1 MLDVLQGLR
10 DIIREELIINNKS
23 SIVLEETQETTNSS
37 PVTLSKCDES
47 VVLLQVDG
55 KRIDDKALNIH
66 PTLKITKGLC
76 KLTDYLLFVNK
87 RNTLYCLSIELKS
100 EYESDWLSQAN
111 AGIVFAK
118 YLVGMLENYTKS
130 KAPVIEYR
138 ALLFCNGESLSPRY
152 TRKSTN
158 GTKFEYSESDANR
171 YGCQSAIRSNGK
183 TYELGMFLR

>member
-10 DIIREELIINNKS
+10 DIIREELIIINKS

-66 PTLKITKGLC
+66 PTLKTTKGLC

-100 EYESDWLSQAN
+100 KHESDWLSQAN

-138 ALLFCNGESLSPRY
+138 ALLFCNGDSLSPRLA
-152 TRKSTN
+152 RKPTN
-158 GTKFEYSESDANR
+158 GTKFEYLYQENYDCLAAKR
-171 YGCQSAIRSNGK
+171 PNGE